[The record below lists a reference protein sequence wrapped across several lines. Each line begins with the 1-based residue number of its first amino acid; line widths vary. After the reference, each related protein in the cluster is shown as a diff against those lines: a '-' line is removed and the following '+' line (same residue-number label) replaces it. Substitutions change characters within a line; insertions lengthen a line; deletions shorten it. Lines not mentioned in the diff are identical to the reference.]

1 MCSSWRKSPLSL
13 IHLIWVQRFY
23 LWVSLTLAKAYSIL
37 ILDRRNL
44 CRAMMVMR
52 SLLWCFTFGL
62 RWRFVKILIQKY
74 VWRRYVRPLTLS
86 LTMHLICTG
95 FVASGSCFCWRREA
109 LKDACQAPD
118 FAPDR
123 APDMRCFLVVHALK
137 AVFWGSWFWCMSGAW
152 CRTWPCAWHA
162 LGHDL

>member
-1 MCSSWRKSPLSL
+1 MCSSWRKFPLSL

-37 ILDRRNL
+37 IMDRRNL

-74 VWRRYVRPLTLS
+74 GWRRYVRPWHWAWL
-86 LTMHLICTG
+86 CTWYVLG
-95 FVASGSCFCWRREA
+95 SWKTGSCSCWRREA

-118 FAPDR
+118 FSPDF
-123 APDMRCFLVVHALK
+123 APDMRCFFVVRALK
-137 AVFWGSWFWCMSGAW
+137 AIFLGSYFWYMSGAW
-152 CRTWPCAWHA
+152 CGT
-162 LGHDL
+162 